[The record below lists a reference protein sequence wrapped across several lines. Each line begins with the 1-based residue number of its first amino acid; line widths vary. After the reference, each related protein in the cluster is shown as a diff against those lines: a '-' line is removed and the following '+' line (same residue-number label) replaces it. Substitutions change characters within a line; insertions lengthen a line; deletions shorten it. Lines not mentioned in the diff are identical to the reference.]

1 MMNKKAIAAFAAGA
15 TLLAGFAMATPAF
28 AADAPKKQTA
38 QEKLDATRKE
48 INELTAKLQ
57 DLKTNEKTGLE
68 ALKTAEKTAK
78 DAITTQLLNGKQLN
92 DLVSGSDNEKFTL
105 KKVEGVSTDLISAV
119 NTYIEKH
126 NDVVERNT
134 EIAKVQDQLS
144 KDNGSVLGL
153 LDAVDKEAKDKEAKK
168 EAKDGAADQAIVDLT
183 AAKLALKK
191 ADAKKSKALK
201 DYRDKKTVYES
212 AKRKFKAA
220 EEALNSANNAVE
232 LYNAAG
238 KNDSAELKRLN
249 DAVNRA
255 KAKRDAAQDTLDDAY
270 ADYFKALTDS
280 EQAAAAYNTALDT
293 YNKDYDAAVS
303 AGADV
308 SAFVDMTHADHADTD
323 LNAEPAPSPEAQ
335 KKAEAKAGKN
345 GAQAGANGSA
355 GAKTEVENK
364 KDKDKRGN
372 THTGTGVGVT
382 LTALAATMLA
392 GMGAAVRK
400 ARH

>member
-1 MMNKKAIAAFAAGA
+1 MNKKAIAAFAAGA

-28 AADAPKKQTA
+28 AEDAPKKQPTA
-38 QEKLDATRKE
+38 QENLDATRKE
-48 INELTAKLQ
+48 IKELETKLQ
-57 DLKTNEKTGLE
+57 
-68 ALKTAEKTAK
+68 
-78 DAITTQLLNGKQLN
+78 
-92 DLVSGSDNEKFTL
+92 TL
-105 KKVEGVSTDLISAV
+105 KGGLKGLTDVESTANTKAASVINTLVDKSAGDDKEYKVKDNVSETQANIALAQAYV
-119 NTYIEKH
+119 NAH
-126 NDVVERNT
+126 NDVVKRNA
-134 EIAKVQDQLS
+134 EIAETQEKLN
-144 KDNGSVLGL
+144 KDNDSLNGL

-255 KAKRDAAQDTLDDAY
+255 KAKRDAAQDALDDAY

-293 YNKDYDAAVS
+293 YNKDYDAAVA

-308 SAFVDMTHADHADTD
+308 SAFADMTHADHADTD
-323 LNAEPAPSPEAQ
+323 LNAEPAPSPEA
-335 KKAEAKAGKN
+335 KAKAEAKAGKD
-345 GAQAGANGSA
+345 GAAAGANGSAAA

-364 KDKDKRGN
+364 NGKDKRGN

>member
-28 AADAPKKQTA
+28 AEDAPKKQQTA
-38 QEKLDATRKE
+38 QENLDATRKE
-48 INELTAKLQ
+48 IKELETKLQTLKGGLKGLTDAESTAKTKATSVIATLV
-57 DLKTNEKTGLE
+57 DTSKDPYTLK
-68 ALKTAEKTAK
+68 ADAK
-78 DAITTQLLNGKQLN
+78 DT
-92 DLVSGSDNEKFTL
+92 
-105 KKVEGVSTDLISAV
+105 SANIALAQAYV
-119 NTYIEKH
+119 NAH
-126 NDVVERNT
+126 NDVVKRNA
-134 EIAKVQDQLS
+134 EISETQEKLN
-144 KDNGSVLGL
+144 KDNDSLNGL

-280 EQAAAAYNTALDT
+280 EQAAASYNTALDT
-293 YNKDYDAAVS
+293 YNKDYDAAVA

-345 GAQAGANGSA
+345 GAAAGANGSA
-355 GAKTEVENK
+355 AAGAKAEVENK
-364 KDKDKRGN
+364 NGKDKRGN